1 MRHCFCLRETPEL
14 TAALGE
20 VRPLP
25 TESVPCTQA
34 LGRVLGGDVQ
44 TPLSW
49 PPFPRSTRDGF
60 AVRAVDTATA
70 TALTPVAL
78 RCTGTSP
85 VGGVPAGVLHTG
97 ETWRVVTGS
106 ALPEGADAVVMQ
118 EDAALEG
125 AGLGALC
132 RVFTPIAPGEHI
144 MAAGH
149 DLRWGDGLACGG
161 YPLRAHTVALLAQFL
176 THIPVRRRPVLG
188 ILATGDEFCHAQP
201 DTPMEQ
207 ASPLPSNAILLECLG
222 KTHGAQVVQLG
233 TVPDVADALR
243 ERLLHALEDQL
254 APCDVLVVFGGSSG
268 GPRDCTARAIASLP
282 GCRLYGRDQI
292 VSTGRP
298 LTLARAGHTWLW
310 GLPGHAMGLSLAAHV
325 FLVPMLRRLAGM
337 AEATG
342 NGSSRMARLAHA
354 LPAQSM
360 VTEHYPVALTSRGGC
375 PTAWPV
381 RGGTGRLALL
391 RDLSGWI
398 SLRGGARKGLR
409 QGAAVR
415 VHLFS

>member
-25 TESVPCTQA
+25 TESLPCAQA
-34 LGRVLGGDVQ
+34 LGRVLGEDVQ
-44 TPLSW
+44 APLSW

-60 AVRAVDTATA
+60 ALRAADTAMA
-70 TALTPVAL
+70 TALAPVAL
-78 RCTGTSP
+78 RCAGASP
-85 VGGVPAGVLHTG
+85 VGGEPAGILHAG
-97 ETWRVVTGS
+97 EAWRVVTGS
-106 ALPEGADAVVMQ
+106 ALPEGADAVAMQ
-118 EDAALEG
+118 EDVAVEG
-125 AGLGALC
+125 TGPGALC
-132 RVFTPIAPGEHI
+132 RVFTPVASGEHL

-149 DLRWGDGLACGG
+149 DLHRGDGLARGG
-161 YPLRAHTVALLAQFL
+161 SPLCAHTVALLAQFL

-188 ILATGDEFCHAQP
+188 ILATGDEFCHTRP
-201 DTPMEQ
+201 NTPQ
-207 ASPLPSNAILLECLG
+207 ASPLPSNAVLLECLG
-222 KTHGAQVVQLG
+222 RAHGAQVVQLG
-233 TVPDVADALR
+233 IVPDVADALR
-243 ERLLHALEDQL
+243 QRLLNALEDRL

-298 LTLARAGHTWLW
+298 LTLARVGHTWLW

-337 AEATG
+337 VEVAG
-342 NGSSRMARLAHA
+342 NGGSRMARLAHA
-354 LPAQSM
+354 LPPQST
-360 VTEHYPVALTSRGGC
+360 VTEHYPVTLTSKGGC

-381 RGGTGRLALL
+381 CGGTGRLALL

-415 VHLFS
+415 VQLFS